1 MKLNKKSQ
9 ITMLMILGLTLLIT
23 VSLILYI
30 SKFSVKKSSQR
41 NIERTQLTP
50 IKIQPIKEFITK
62 CLDKLAKDAFVLIGK
77 QGGYIYKSQN
87 GMLIDYR
94 DTDEGLFFV
103 KYNNYNVAYDILPP
117 KFEVLA
123 YSSQAPIYPW
133 ITFPYKTAS
142 SNEEIFEGYFGISN
156 LPPLNYSEGP
166 NSVQTQIETYIDN
179 NMAACL
185 DFTIFEEQGF
195 EITINSTNTS
205 IIIGR
210 NDVTIKSKIPI
221 TIENPTT
228 NQFTKLDDFSIN
240 LDLRLRDIYF
250 FVKDLIDK
258 DIKDIKFDIK
268 ELKSDKELSIK
279 LIENVFSNDDLI
291 IITDKK
297 SLIEG
302 KTYQYIFPRKNRAPA
317 LHYIKKTT
325 LEFPQGYEIKLKDIL
340 QDTELKADD
349 PDEDN
354 LTFSVEPQLPYV
366 LNVPQKNFKIEV
378 GDSEFSDYQII
389 TVNRI

>member
-1 MKLNKKSQ
+1 MIIGLSLFLI
-9 ITMLMILGLTLLIT
+9 IT
-23 VSLILYI
+23 LILYAYKI
-30 SKFSVKKSSQR
+30 PIKKKSEE
-41 NIERTQLTP
+41 NIERI
-50 IKIQPIKEFITK
+50 IKTEMRIQPIKEFITK
-62 CLDKLAKDAFVLIGK
+62 CLDRIAKDAFVLIGK

-103 KYNNYNVAYDILPP
+103 KYNNYNVAYNILPP

-123 YSSQAPIYPW
+123 YSSQSPIYPW
-133 ITFPYKTAS
+133 VTFPYKTAS
-142 SNEEIFEGYFGISN
+142 SNEEIFGGYFGISN
-156 LPPLNYSEGP
+156 LPPINYSEGP

-195 EITINSTNTS
+195 EITIKSTNTS

-210 NDVTIKSKIPI
+210 SDVTIKSKIPI

-228 NQFTKLDDFSIN
+228 KQFTNINDFSTN

-279 LIENVFSNDDLI
+279 LVENVFSNDDLI
-291 IITDKK
+291 IVTDEK

-302 KTYQYIFPRKNRAPA
+302 KPYQYIFPRKNRAPA
-317 LHYIKKTT
+317 LYYIKKTT

-340 QDTELKADD
+340 QDSELKADE

-378 GDSEFSDYQII
+378 SDAQLSDYQII
-389 TVNRI
+389 SARRIE